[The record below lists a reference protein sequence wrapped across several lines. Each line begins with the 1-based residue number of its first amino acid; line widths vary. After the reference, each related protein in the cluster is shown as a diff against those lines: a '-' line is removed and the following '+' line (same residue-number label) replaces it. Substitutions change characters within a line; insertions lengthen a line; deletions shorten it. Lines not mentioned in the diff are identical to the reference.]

1 MEDVMK
7 LRMKLDDEQLSSE
20 QKVHVLIRGLD
31 DTLNAWRADGYVMTR
46 LKTELYEQGIL
57 THCVHSLYP
66 TMQRGDWRATV
77 TLMQLTSSCCMGL
90 EPLSE
95 SADSFY
101 HVFLPSVVDTLLSL
115 AAHLDKR
122 AECVSVF
129 RCIMDSLHWLLSSH
143 DTLCSQVLS
152 SAHYKQLQNSDD
164 VTVSLLCLRL
174 WINVITANRKLL
186 SAQSDQS
193 ILLLLNEAV
202 GQLALSEDKEVG
214 GASLRLLLLMTNQLG
229 PRLRPLLLT
238 FRGLDSLLDKDW
250 RGQGFD
256 QDLDQLIG
264 FIQSEPGVRSQSLDS
279 RVQAACVIQAFWR
292 SYQTRRRIKGLNKA
306 VSSLQRRYRNVRLH
320 RQQQEEAQRCEEELR
335 YQECVR
341 RQQERRQ
348 FHMKKRDL
356 LQLLPPDQV
365 QSYLQQCEIRA
376 ALIIQSCWR
385 GVRARRQYSVA
396 LKEARRREV
405 AARTLQRA
413 VRRFLQKCQAVKVP
427 PLPPLWIGQ
436 EGLTDSRRAELRQ
449 QVDEYIIKHPSSCV
463 SMEECVRL
471 HDKVQ
476 KLLMELQRERRGDE
490 QRVEQLLAHTHTQLD
505 KLRDAPPLSVATAT
519 DAESFLSPS
528 VSISAVARQAHKAAL
543 LANQLPWW
551 RSGDWVEQP
560 HDSAHRQELEL
571 EVDFGG
577 LYVG

>member
-1 MEDVMK
+1 MTQNFPPCVCCWRFVPP
-7 LRMKLDDEQLSSE
+7 LIFSAILS
-20 QKVHVLIRGLD
+20 
-31 DTLNAWRADGYVMTR
+31 T
-46 LKTELYEQGIL
+46 
-57 THCVHSLYP
+57 SLP
-66 TMQRGDWRATV
+66 
-77 TLMQLTSSCCMGL
+77 
-90 EPLSE
+90 
-95 SADSFY
+95 
-101 HVFLPSVVDTLLSL
+101 
-115 AAHLDKR
+115 
-122 AECVSVF
+122 
-129 RCIMDSLHWLLSSH
+129 I
-143 DTLCSQVLS
+143 
-152 SAHYKQLQNSDD
+152 YKQFVFSGNSFRD
-164 VTVSLLCLRL
+164 LLR
-174 WINVITANRKLL
+174 RKLL

-229 PRLRPLLLT
+229 PRLRPSKDVVCA
-238 FRGLDSLLDKDW
+238 GLDSLLDKDW

-264 FIQSEPGVRSQSLDS
+264 FIQSEPVFKQCQHWNNY

-306 VSSLQRRYRNVRLH
+306 VSSLQRRYRLH

-335 YQECVR
+335 YQVR
-341 RQQERRQ
+341 SLPRQQERRQ

-356 LQLLPPDQV
+356 LQLLPPGKTHV

-413 VRRFLQKCQAVKVP
+413 VCFKTTERTITETLPYSDP
-427 PLPPLWIGQ
+427 PLLAPPLYFK
-436 EGLTDSRRAELRQ
+436 S
-449 QVDEYIIKHPSSCV
+449 PSS
-463 SMEECVRL
+463 
-471 HDKVQ
+471 
-476 KLLMELQRERRGDE
+476 
-490 QRVEQLLAHTHTQLD
+490 T
-505 KLRDAPPLSVATAT
+505 DAPPLSVATAT

-577 LYVG
+577 LYVGGATVGILKQ

>member
-1 MEDVMK
+1 
-7 LRMKLDDEQLSSE
+7 
-20 QKVHVLIRGLD
+20 
-31 DTLNAWRADGYVMTR
+31 GYVMTR

-57 THCVHSLYP
+57 THC
-66 TMQRGDWRATV
+66 QRSC
-77 TLMQLTSSCCMGL
+77 TLRHSCCMGL

-143 DTLCSQVLS
+143 DTLCSQG
-152 SAHYKQLQNSDD
+152 QFIGPD
-164 VTVSLLCLRL
+164 VVC
-174 WINVITANRKLL
+174 A
-186 SAQSDQS
+186 
-193 ILLLLNEAV
+193 
-202 GQLALSEDKEVG
+202 
-214 GASLRLLLLMTNQLG
+214 
-229 PRLRPLLLT
+229 
-238 FRGLDSLLDKDW
+238 GLDSLLDKDW

-264 FIQSEPGVRSQSLDS
+264 FIQSEPGVRSQS

-306 VSSLQRRYRNVRLH
+306 VSSLQRRYRFVSVSYCLVVCVFMFLT
-320 RQQQEEAQRCEEELR
+320 RCVCA
-335 YQECVR
+335 CV
-341 RQQERRQ
+341 
-348 FHMKKRDL
+348 
-356 LQLLPPDQV
+356 DQV

-449 QVDEYIIKHPSSCV
+449 ELLTVATTETLPYSDPPLLAPPLYFKSPSS
-463 SMEECVRL
+463 
-471 HDKVQ
+471 
-476 KLLMELQRERRGDE
+476 
-490 QRVEQLLAHTHTQLD
+490 T
-505 KLRDAPPLSVATAT
+505 DAPPLSVATAT

-577 LYVG
+577 LYVGGATVGILKQ